1 MTEAATHGGARKGA
15 GRTPT
20 PEALRRE
27 VTAVRLPAWLC
38 AWLREQPESAGELV
52 EQALCKAHKLK
63 APKA

>member
-1 MTEAATHGGARKGA
+1 MREAAGHGGARKSA

-52 EQALCKAHKLK
+52 EAALCKAHKLK